1 MSNLWPEAASAHAA
15 ALDAVLMHAHL
26 HMAAV
31 FMLWLGILL
40 VALWKGRSTHATGAP
55 DDSVPTALR
64 PVPACWPWV
73 AMALVVAG
81 DVVLL
86 TTEALPA
93 WHARMQPPS
102 PQDATPLEIHVEA
115 EQYVWHV
122 HYAGLDD
129 RFGRTDPARIDAGNA
144 MGLDDTDPA
153 SQDDVMIDNLLM
165 LPQGRPVVVQLKS
178 RDVIHSFT
186 LPEMRVKQDVT
197 PGLTSRAWFT
207 PIHPGA
213 WDITCSQLCGAG
225 HYRMRGQ
232 YRVLSPEAWQ
242 AWLSEEVALLAL
254 PDIGTRSG
262 PHAHPLRAEAAHV
275 VARGLPG
282 LLGRHYFNALIFGQ
296 RH

>member
-1 MSNLWPEAASAHAA
+1 MIGLWPEAASAHAA
-15 ALDAVLMHAHL
+15 ALDAVLVHVHL
-26 HMAAV
+26 HMATV
-31 FMLWLGILL
+31 FTLWLGILL
-40 VALWKGRSTHATGAP
+40 VALWKGRPTQATDAP
-55 DDSVPTALR
+55 DESVPTVPR
-64 PVPACWPWV
+64 PVPGRWPWV

-102 PQDATPLEIHVEA
+102 PQDTTPLEIHVEA

-122 HYAGLDD
+122 HYAGPDG
-129 RFGRTDPARIDAGNA
+129 RFGRSDPARIDAGNA

-153 SQDDVMIDNLLM
+153 AQDDVMTDNVLV
-165 LPQGRPVVVQLKS
+165 LPLGRTVVVQLKS

-207 PIHPGA
+207 PVRTGA
-213 WDITCSQLCGAG
+213 WDIACSQLCGAG

-242 AWLSEEVALLAL
+242 AWLSEEIALLAA
-254 PDIGTRSG
+254 P
-262 PHAHPLRAEAAHV
+262 
-275 VARGLPG
+275 
-282 LLGRHYFNALIFGQ
+282 
-296 RH
+296 